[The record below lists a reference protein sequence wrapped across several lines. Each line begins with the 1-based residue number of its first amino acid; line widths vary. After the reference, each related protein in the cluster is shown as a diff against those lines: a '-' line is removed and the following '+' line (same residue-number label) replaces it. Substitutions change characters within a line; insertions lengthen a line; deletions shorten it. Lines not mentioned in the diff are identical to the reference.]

1 MKLAIL
7 KELDNKY
14 GLVNLYK
21 SNIINAKVIFHKD
34 VYEKFDTFIRMGDG
48 VSRAVEKTED
58 YFKIERESVYR
69 IIRGFKNDGQ

>member
-1 MKLAIL
+1 MKLDIL

-48 VSRAVEKTED
+48 VRKAVYKTES
-58 YFKIERESVYR
+58 YFKIDSRSVYR
-69 IIRGFKNDGQ
+69 IIQEFKNDRQ